1 MTAHAAEKV
10 VFSPWRHICRS
21 AERLRSSNSAA
32 HSAGELVHPVDITV
46 HPLLKEFLTA
56 CANVAGIVEQSLR
69 YVDEGLRLAE
79 CRCVQVCENVAQ
91 MLLGQCG
98 ADGTNGSTEDTG
110 GLARPGLLGVQAGR
124 AVLGGPL

>member
-21 AERLRSSNSAA
+21 PEHLRSSNSAV

-56 CANVAGIVEQSLR
+56 CANVAGIVEQYLR
-69 YVDEGLRLAE
+69 YVDEGLRLDE
-79 CRCVQVCENVAQ
+79 CRYAQVCENVAQ

-98 ADGTNGSTEDTG
+98 ADGTNGSADDTG
-110 GLARPGLLGVQAGR
+110 GVARPGILALRPGR
-124 AVLGGPL
+124 PEHK

>member
-1 MTAHAAEKV
+1 M
-10 VFSPWRHICRS
+10 
-21 AERLRSSNSAA
+21 

-79 CRCVQVCENVAQ
+79 RRYVQVCENVAQ

-98 ADGTNGSTEDTG
+98 ADGTNGSADDTG
-110 GLARPGLLGVQAGR
+110 RLAGPGILAVRP
-124 AVLGGPL
+124 